1 MKNKKI
7 QRWTI
12 ALLSILMFVFVPEQ
26 VSAQEVEEDFSM
38 TIFHTNDIHANID
51 NFGKMA
57 YFLDQERNNTENSL
71 YLDAGDIFSGNPVVD
86 LQDGIPMIELLN
98 EMNLDLMTIGN
109 HEFDYGQDIFEDRR
123 NESNFNWLATNMSV
137 TDPAIPITDPIAVE
151 EFNFGDVSVGVLGV
165 TEAPPATAPS
175 GIVGLEFSAYNETV
189 EQYRHLRDDY
199 DILIALNHIGASA
212 DRRMAEAVD
221 FFDVIIG
228 GHSHTE
234 IPTPEV
240 VNGTPIAQSGSNANN
255 VGVLDLTLD
264 SETGDVAV
272 DGHLQPV
279 AELEDGLV
287 DETVQSMVDRY
298 NAETDELLSEVIG
311 HTDTG
316 LNRDARWEMDVGLG
330 NMITDALRNFAGT
343 DIALTNN
350 GGIRASIEPG
360 DITARDVFTVD
371 PFGNVVTIIEMTGHE
386 LKDIIEYSYHRDL
399 ENYGPQID
407 LQTSGLEYTIYTD
420 DEGLYAD
427 SDLFIDGELMDLDQ
441 TYSITTNNFIVDGG
455 DGYDFSEATIIQEDQ
470 GQVTQ
475 AIIQY
480 VQELGTVNYEETAG
494 RILTEPYE
502 EEMTDAESYTPA
514 FVDQIDIDLN
524 EGEGVLPEAQSIVTN
539 YAELPE
545 GTVVEYSNSDAIDLT
560 GDTTEEQILEVT
572 VTYPDESSEAAEIP
586 VLVIAEVI
594 EDNGGEG
601 DNGEDDNGEE
611 IDDEVEDGEVGDGEE
626 SSGDETNGKVTD
638 EDLDDEVGKEIS
650 DDTKVEAESE
660 EVKEE
665 SLPQTGASDNS
676 QLIGIS
682 VLLIGSTLFIVVNR
696 NKKQEKVK

>member
-12 ALLSILMFVFVPEQ
+12 ALLSVLMFVFVPEQ
-26 VSAQEVEEDFSM
+26 VSAQEAEEDFSM
-38 TIFHTNDIHANID
+38 TIFHTNDIHADID
-51 NFGKMA
+51 DFGKIS
-57 YFLDQERNNTENSL
+57 YFLDQERSNTENSL

-109 HEFDYGQDIFEDRR
+109 HEFDYGQDVFEDRR

-137 TDPAIPITDPIAVE
+137 TDPSIPITDPIAVE
-151 EFNFGDVSVGVLGV
+151 EFEFEDVSVGVLGV

-175 GIVGLEFSAYNETV
+175 GIVGLEFSAYNETM
-189 EQYRHLRDDY
+189 EQYRHLREDY
-199 DILIALNHIGASA
+199 DILIALNHIGAAA

-264 SETGDVAV
+264 SETGDVSV

-287 DETVQSMVDRY
+287 DETVQEMVDQY

-311 HTDTG
+311 HTETG

-330 NMITDALRNFAGT
+330 NMITDALRNFADT

-371 PFGNVVTIIEMTGHE
+371 PFGNVVTIIEMTGHD

-420 DEGLYAD
+420 DDGLYAD

-441 TYSITTNNFIVDGG
+441 TYSIATNNFIVDGG

-480 VQELGTVNYEETAG
+480 VQEIGTVNYDETAG

-502 EEMTDAESYTPA
+502 EETTDAESYTPA
-514 FVDQIDIDLN
+514 FVERVDIDLN
-524 EGEGVLPEAQSIVTN
+524 EDEGVLPEAQSLVTN

-545 GTVVEYSNSDAIDLT
+545 GTVVEYGNSEAIDLT
-560 GDTTEEQILEVT
+560 GDMTEEQLLEVI
-572 VTYPDESSEAAEIP
+572 VTYPDESFESAEIP
-586 VLVIAEVI
+586 LLVVAEII
-594 EDNGGEG
+594 EDNG
-601 DNGEDDNGEE
+601 GEDDNGEE
-611 IDDEVEDGEVGDGEE
+611 VDDRDDNGEADDGKETN
-626 SSGDETNGKVTD
+626 GDETNGKVTD
-638 EDLDDEVGKEIS
+638 DDP
-650 DDTKVEAESE
+650 DDDDGKVEAGTE
-660 EVKEE
+660 EGKEE
-665 SLPQTGASDNS
+665 SLPQTGASNHS
-676 QLIGIS
+676 QLAGMS

-696 NKKQEKVK
+696 KKKQES